1 MANRYF
7 LNIGVNWGDTAN
19 WSDTSGGTGGFS
31 VPTNLDDV
39 FFDANSGNC
48 TVNASARTAKTLNFT
63 GYTNTITMSNT
74 VTVSGNV
81 TLGAG
86 MGIAGASALIV
97 DETSTLTSNG
107 KTWSAP
113 FTFSGTSKTFTL
125 GDNWAISG
133 QVNLS
138 GTTATTINSNTLTS
152 SGNLRTTTSAATS
165 GTTNLSLTG
174 GTWSNISFGS
184 LRLNTTINGNIT
196 VSGTVYFGFAT
207 LIYSS
212 GTVTV
217 LGSTLN
223 LTGTVTIDTNT
234 LQWNNIQTASANVT
248 TLTLSSDLNIGGEW
262 NQDILGTTVHGSF
275 NINVFGGINAQAGT
289 AYGSGSPVL
298 NIKGGTWRGTGNQQI
313 TTNLDGNI
321 NITLN
326 TGGFNGGARALTY
339 VSGNVTCAST
349 SVVFFNGS
357 INVSQ
362 VFFANALINTA
373 NLLADLNIG
382 GSINTTGITV
392 NGVGYNLNVYN
403 GITISTNSMGGTAN
417 INVLGGN
424 LNIGGANGA
433 LNANVFLNGNVNI
446 ILYQQFGGSI
456 TYLGGK
462 VTGDLYALTSSGSAI
477 NFDKVNLRRVNITAN
492 QTLTMNRFFNGT
504 ASIPTRVQCASV
516 TGTYTVAFQDTFEKI
531 ANNVKV
537 SGCIVSRPGQL
548 IVNGRNSNKGLNT
561 GIRFG
566 NQSPNGLSKNT
577 PTIKTET
584 IFGIGNI
591 SDPTMVIS

>member
-7 LNIGVNWGDTAN
+7 LNIGANWGDTAN

-31 VPTNLDDV
+31 VPTNVDDV

-74 VTVSGNV
+74 ITVSGNV
-81 TLGAG
+81 TLAAG

-97 DETSTLTSNG
+97 NETSTLTSNG

-125 GDNWAISG
+125 GDNWTISG
-133 QVNLS
+133 LVTLG
-138 GTTATTINSNTLTS
+138 GTTTCTINSNSITA
-152 SGNLRTTTSAATS
+152 SGGLFLQNATTNS
-165 GTTNLSLTG
+165 GTTSITLTG
-174 GTWSNISFGS
+174 GTWSRTAGG
-184 LRLNTTINGNIT
+184 LQNTLTINGNIT
-196 VSGTVYFGFAT
+196 VSGLVTYGPGT
-207 LIYSS
+207 LNYSS

-217 LGSTLN
+217 TGSTLLLN
-223 LTGTVTIDTNT
+223 GAVTMNTNT
-234 LQWNNIQTASANVT
+234 LQWNNFQTGNPVT

-262 NQDILGTTVHGSF
+262 NQDIFGTSVNGSF
-275 NINVFGGINAQAGT
+275 NINVFGGIFAQGGC

-298 NIKGGTWRGTGNQQI
+298 NIKGGTWRGTGTQGI

-321 NITLN
+321 NITLSG
-326 TGGFNGGARALTY
+326 GGFNGGTRTLTY
-339 VSGNVTCAST
+339 VSGNVTCTQT
-349 SVVFFNGS
+349 SVVFFGGN

-362 VFFANALINTA
+362 VFFANAAIGTA
-373 NLLADLNIG
+373 TLLADLNIG
-382 GSINTTGITV
+382 GSINISGFTV

-403 GITISTNSMGGTAN
+403 GITVSATSMAGTAN

-433 LNANVFLNGNVNI
+433 LNANVFLNGNINI
-446 ILYQQFGGSI
+446 ILYAQFGGTI

-462 VTGDLYALTSSGSAI
+462 VTGDLYSLTSSGSAI
-477 NFDKVNLRRVNITAN
+477 NFDKVNLRRVNIALN

-504 ASIPTRVQCASV
+504 ASIPTRVQGS
-516 TGTYTVAFQDTFEKI
+516 TSTISFQDTFEKI

-537 SGCIVSRPGQL
+537 SGCTLSRPGQL
-548 IVNGRNSNKGLNT
+548 IVNGANSNKGNNT

-566 NQSPNGLSKNT
+566 NQSPNGLPKNT

-591 SDPTMVIS
+591 SDPTMVVN

>member
-7 LNIGVNWGDTAN
+7 LNIGANWGDTAN

-31 VPTNLDDV
+31 VPTNVDDV

-48 TVNASARTAKTLNFT
+48 TVNASARVCLTLNFT

-74 VTVSGNV
+74 ITVSGNV
-81 TLGAG
+81 TLAAG

-152 SGNLRTTTSAATS
+152 SGNLRTTTSATTS

-174 GTWSNISFGS
+174 GTWSNISTGS

-196 VSGTVYFGFAT
+196 VSGTVYFSNAT
-207 LIYSS
+207 LNYSS

-217 LGSTLN
+217 TGSTLN
-223 LTGTVTIDTNT
+223 LTGTVTMNTNT
-234 LQWNNIQTASANVT
+234 LQWNNFTTGNPAT

-262 NQDILGTTVHGSF
+262 NQDISGTSVNGSF
-275 NINVFGGINAQAGT
+275 NINAFGGIFAQVGAS
-289 AYGSGSPVL
+289 YGSGSPVL
-298 NIKGGTWRGTGNQQI
+298 NIKGGTWRGTGTQGI

-321 NITLN
+321 NITLSG
-326 TGGFNGGARALTY
+326 GGFNGGTRTLTY
-339 VSGNVTCAST
+339 VSGNVTCTQT
-349 SVVFFNGS
+349 SVVFFGGN

-362 VFFANALINTA
+362 VFFANANIGTA
-373 NLLADLNIG
+373 TLLADLNIG
-382 GSINTTGITV
+382 GSINSTGFTV

-403 GITISTNSMGGTAN
+403 GITVSSTSMGGTAN

-433 LNANVFLNGNVNI
+433 LNANVFLNGNINI
-446 ILYQQFGGSI
+446 ISYSQSGGSI

-462 VTGDLYALTSSGSAI
+462 VTGDLYSLTISGSAI

-504 ASIPTRVQCASV
+504 ASIPARVQCATA

-537 SGCIVSRPGQL
+537 SGCIVQNRDQL
-548 IVNGRNSNKGLNT
+548 IVNGANSNKGLNT

-566 NQSPNGLSKNT
+566 NQSPNGLPKNT

-591 SDPTMVIS
+591 SEPTMVIS

>member
-7 LNIGVNWGDTAN
+7 LNIGANWGDTAN

-31 VPTNLDDV
+31 VPTNVDDV

-74 VTVSGNV
+74 ITVSGNV

-125 GDNWAISG
+125 GDNWTISG

-152 SGNLRTTTSAATS
+152 SGNLRTTTSATTS

-174 GTWSNISFGS
+174 GIWSNISIGNLS
-184 LRLNTTINGNIT
+184 LNTTINGNIT
-196 VSGTVYFGFAT
+196 VSGTVYFSNST
-207 LIYSS
+207 LNYSS

-217 LGSTLN
+217 TSSNLRLG
-223 LTGTVTIDTNT
+223 GAVTMNTNT
-234 LQWNNIQTASANVT
+234 LQWNNFQTGTPVT

-262 NQDILGTTVHGSF
+262 NQDIFGTSVNGSF
-275 NINVFGGINAQAGT
+275 NINAFGGIFAQGGT

-298 NIKGGTWRGTGNQQI
+298 NIKGGTWRGTGTQQI

-326 TGGFNGGARALTY
+326 TGGFNGGTRTLTY
-339 VSGNVTCAST
+339 VSGNVTCTST
-349 SVVFFNGS
+349 SIVFFGGS

-362 VFFANALINTA
+362 VFFANALIGTA
-373 NLLADLNIG
+373 TLLADLNIG
-382 GSINTTGITV
+382 GSINTSGFTV

-433 LNANVFLNGNVNI
+433 LNANVFLNGNINI
-446 ILYQQFGGSI
+446 ILYAQFGGTI

-462 VTGDLYALTSSGSAI
+462 VTGDLYSLTSSGSAI

-504 ASIPTRVQCASV
+504 ASIPTRVQGS
-516 TGTYTVAFQDTFEKI
+516 TSTISFQDTFEKI

-537 SGCIVSRPGQL
+537 SGCIVQNRGQL
-548 IVNGRNSNKGLNT
+548 IVNGANSNKGNNT

-566 NQSPNGLSKNT
+566 NQSPNGLPKNT
-577 PTIKTET
+577 PTIPTQMT
-584 IFGIGNI
+584 FGIGNI
-591 SDPTMVIS
+591 SDPTMILN